1 MTITTNTDSD
11 IENIGLDATQTSEH
25 DQGVSSIPEQT
36 EAPEDTSGNA
46 EAAKYRRRLR
56 ETEAE
61 RDALTSRLEAMQYAE
76 ALRLAADLAEP
87 GDLFTIGG
95 VTVADLLDEAGD
107 IDTGKVAEAVTA
119 LLEKR
124 PGLHKDARRPVQ
136 QLYPNFGQSAQ
147 GYRGGGGSGVSWQDA
162 LRGR

>member
-1 MTITTNTDSD
+1 MTITTNTDSGV
-11 IENIGLDATQTSEH
+11 ENTGLDATQTSEH
-25 DQGVSSIPEQT
+25 HRVDTSSISEQT

-87 GDLFTIGG
+87 G
-95 VTVADLLDEAGD
+95 
-107 IDTGKVAEAVTA
+107 
-119 LLEKR
+119 
-124 PGLHKDARRPVQ
+124 GL
-136 QLYPNFGQSAQ
+136 S
-147 GYRGGGGSGVSWQDA
+147 S
-162 LRGR
+162 